1 MTEEKENINELCCKS
16 GVKFN
21 SALRVVLIPSR
32 GEYKSAGLCPEL
44 WWTSSDYFMFQQSA
58 HSEIRLLS
66 AYENI
71 NLNAAR
77 KKLYQPSDNE
87 AIEDS
92 SSSSTAESV
101 NDSEKLKNKIIT
113 KNNRNVHSLNSD
125 DAKDDDEVFETD
137 LAATEKTTLSSPNP
151 STNSNGLKRV
161 DSLTHLKKVC
171 NNVMFEENNEYNPIE
186 PSSELLSF
194 CVPLKETVLLR
205 FDCNNHHSGKSKIS
219 ITFSVLITYGSLL
232 ILIAF
237 LVMDTNGYLY

>member
-1 MTEEKENINELCCKS
+1 MIEEKEIVDETSCKS

-77 KKLYQPSDNE
+77 KKLYQPNENE

-92 SSSSTAESV
+92 GSIAESV
-101 NDSEKLKNKIIT
+101 NDSVKLTNKKISENSFS
-113 KNNRNVHSLNSD
+113 NNKS
-125 DAKDDDEVFETD
+125 KDDDNVLEND
-137 LAATEKTTLSSPNP
+137 LVATEKTLSSPKP
-151 STNSNGLKRV
+151 QSVSNSN
-161 DSLTHLKKVC
+161 
-171 NNVMFEENNEYNPIE
+171 NNNN
-186 PSSELLSF
+186 
-194 CVPLKETVLLR
+194 
-205 FDCNNHHSGKSKIS
+205 NNSRQQ
-219 ITFSVLITYGSLL
+219 
-232 ILIAF
+232 
-237 LVMDTNGYLY
+237 D